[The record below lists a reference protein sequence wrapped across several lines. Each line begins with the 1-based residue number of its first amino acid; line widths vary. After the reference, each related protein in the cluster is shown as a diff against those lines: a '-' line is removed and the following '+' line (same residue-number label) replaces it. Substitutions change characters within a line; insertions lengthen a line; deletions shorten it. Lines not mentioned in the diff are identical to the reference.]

1 VAGKGFA
8 VKRRCI
14 SIAIL
19 LLVSSPAAALETP
32 EEILACMARNE
43 PRSMVQKIVLRSVD
57 RVGTESRSKATL
69 HWRHHAGGGSDLLMT
84 FSEPE
89 DMQGAALLI
98 EEHGPDQPATML
110 LYVPGLG
117 RARRVSARGSSGP
130 VLGTNFSFED
140 FEHLYGIASYGDV
153 ERGEDGEIDGRAVHV
168 VEGRPPADSRSAY
181 ARVAIAVDVETCVPL
196 RMEFFESADRLRK
209 RMEVDPEKVRSEG
222 SLNVPGSVL
231 MSDLRAETS
240 SELIVESLEVDA
252 EIPSETFEPAW
263 RSK

>member
-1 VAGKGFA
+1 
-8 VKRRCI
+8 
-14 SIAIL
+14 
-19 LLVSSPAAALETP
+19 
-32 EEILACMARNE
+32 
-43 PRSMVQKIVLRSVD
+43 
-57 RVGTESRSKATL
+57 
-69 HWRHHAGGGSDLLMT
+69 
-84 FSEPE
+84 
-89 DMQGAALLI
+89 
-98 EEHGPDQPATML
+98 ML

-117 RARRVSARGSSGP
+117 RARRVTARGSSGP

-140 FEHLYGIASYGDV
+140 LEHLYGIASYGDV

-168 VEGRPPADSRSAY
+168 VEGHPPADSGSAY

-240 SELIVESLEVDA
+240 SELIVESLEVDV

-263 RSK
+263 RSKQP